1 MCPIGCS
8 SDCSCGSK
16 TGISCII
23 SRSHC
28 GNRTGISCISSSQ
41 QRAAY
46 LEFLASFL
54 VDVELV
60 FLALTVVNWSLN
72 EADNRDNEC
81 NQLASLRQH
90 SRRLLSSL
98 SSLSEVKS
106 LMIKIHGI
114 FQRWCSLGKGHCK
127 VEG

>member
-1 MCPIGCS
+1 MIALVAARLVSLALFLVPIAV
-8 SDCSCGSK
+8 
-16 TGISCII
+16 TGPAFLALALVNSV
-23 SRSHC
+23 
-28 GNRTGISCISSSQ
+28 
-41 QRAAY
+41 AAY

-72 EADNRDNEC
+72 EADNRDDEC

>member
-1 MCPIGCS
+1 MIALVAARLVSLALFLVPIAV
-8 SDCSCGSK
+8 
-16 TGISCII
+16 TGPAFLALALVNSV
-23 SRSHC
+23 
-28 GNRTGISCISSSQ
+28 
-41 QRAAY
+41 AAY

>member
-1 MCPIGCS
+1 MIALVAARLVSLALFLVPIAV
-8 SDCSCGSK
+8 
-16 TGISCII
+16 TGPAFPALALVNSV
-23 SRSHC
+23 
-28 GNRTGISCISSSQ
+28 
-41 QRAAY
+41 AAY

-106 LMIKIHGI
+106 LMIRIHGI